1 VNVHLRWTTPAERQ
15 HHHVGPDPP
24 QQTPTTEWGAQ
35 PPTPDPKPKRRGRKL
50 LIAGAIV
57 GGLLA
62 FAAMNSDT
70 TSTPTATEAEAPA
83 GSGISKGVGSKDATA
98 DVKLG
103 KIAQPDAIGVRYGT
117 VHIVNHSDGI
127 SDYYIEVAILDAS
140 GTNIGWTN
148 AVADHVKPGQKAE
161 AKIMI
166 TEDDAASVE
175 ITEVQRTASS

>member
-1 VNVHLRWTTPAERQ
+1 MSAPTNP
-15 HHHVGPDPP
+15 
-24 QQTPTTEWGAQ
+24 TPTPTAEWGAQ
-35 PPTPDPKPKRRGRKL
+35 PPAPNPKPKRRGRKL
-50 LIAGAIV
+50 LIAAAIV

-62 FAAMNSDT
+62 FAAMNSSDT

-83 GSGISKGVGSKDATA
+83 GSGVSKGVGSKDATA

-117 VHIVNHSDGI
+117 VHIVNHSEGI

-140 GTNIGWTN
+140 GTNIGSTI
-148 AVADHVKPGQKAE
+148 AVADHVKPGQKAKAE
-161 AKIMI
+161 IMI

-175 ITEVQRTASS
+175 ITEVQRTASV

>member
-1 VNVHLRWTTPAERQ
+1 MSAPTHA
-15 HHHVGPDPP
+15 
-24 QQTPTTEWGAQ
+24 TPTPTPEWGVQ
-35 PPTPDPKPKRRGRKL
+35 PPTPNPKKKRRGRKL

-62 FAAMNSDT
+62 FAAVNSSDT

-83 GSGISKGVGSKDATA
+83 GSAISKGVGSKDATA

-161 AKIMI
+161 VKIMI

-175 ITEVQRTASS
+175 ITEVQRTASV